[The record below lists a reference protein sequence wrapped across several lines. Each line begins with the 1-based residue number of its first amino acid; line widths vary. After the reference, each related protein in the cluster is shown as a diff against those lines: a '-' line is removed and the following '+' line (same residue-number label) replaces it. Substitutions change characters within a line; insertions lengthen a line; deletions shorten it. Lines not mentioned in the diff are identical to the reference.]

1 MASVLPVT
9 TPITVIILLMTVFTV
24 LSLWQSSL
32 SSCDECRLSANRL
45 SALKPSQPTGTV
57 SLKQCSQCARHRT
70 MSSGV
75 AVTDHTDL
83 TYRMMLYVAATTL
96 MLKLN
101 LVQLLRQLSHDVVR
115 HRATMHGNLHVKVA
129 GRHRTTPDD
138 IVRCRPTSC
147 VKASSPVVR
156 CRAQCEHRIRLCKP
170 RQLVSTQNCQ

>member
-9 TPITVIILLMTVFTV
+9 TLTKVVSPITVIILLMTVFTV

-129 GRHRTTPDD
+129 GRHRTTSSG
-138 IVRCRPTSC
+138 VGRHR
-147 VKASSPVVR
+147 ASRHPALSSDVVHSVNT
-156 CRAQCEHRIRLCKP
+156 A
-170 RQLVSTQNCQ
+170 